1 MGLAVL
7 PTDGIRQILD
17 SLSKGGIVFT
27 PLLNSVYSVD
37 DRAVIAVAEVQADGS
52 EVTADETPD

>member
-1 MGLAVL
+1 M

-17 SLSKGGIVFT
+17 QSSKGGIVFI

-52 EVTADETPD
+52 EMTADESPD